1 MSEQELRQI
10 QVDDEDNLMTNLEEE
25 TRSEESF
32 DVENNLDD
40 DEATSETE
48 ERRSKKPNQSIE
60 KDDLAEISK
69 KNKSE
74 VEKLKIED

>member
-48 ERRSKKPNQSIE
+48 ERRSKKPNQKMI
-60 KDDLAEISK
+60 
-69 KNKSE
+69 
-74 VEKLKIED
+74 